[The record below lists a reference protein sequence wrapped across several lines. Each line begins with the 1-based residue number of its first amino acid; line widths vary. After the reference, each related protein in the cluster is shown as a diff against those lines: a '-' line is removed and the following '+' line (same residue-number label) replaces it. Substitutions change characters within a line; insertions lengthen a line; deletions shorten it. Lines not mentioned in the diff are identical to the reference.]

1 MAIKFLSN
9 VDIQGTLTLNDN
21 QLTNFVVENL
31 SSDPVFASSFV
42 GRLYYNNAATPGT
55 LKVCVEVDVA
65 SSTATYV
72 SLDSTDGVN
81 TFTSGSGGNSSGSAI
96 TANTNATGAITANVF
111 SYAGAANIGYVP
123 SGGGNTTFLR
133 GDGTWV
139 VPTNSGGT
147 VTAVS
152 GTAPIVSSG
161 GTTPAISISAFGG
174 ANGTVAGSKGAVPAP
189 GATDNVKF
197 LRGDGTFATP
207 SGSYTSW
214 TISSDGASGTNTV
227 SDGQTATFTGGT
239 KITTATVDRTTTFTH
254 DAQAQTNTT
263 TTSSPGSAGTFD
275 VVTLTLDGTGH
286 VTGGDTKT
294 ITMPTSDNYGSWTA
308 TADTGTDATISSGDT
323 FDIAGG
329 TNISTVVAAADE
341 VTVNLDDDVTLSGDL
356 TVQGGDITLS
366 ATATTVAIIDD
377 LAESLIFSSSGSAK
391 VLVINTSATEGVDI
405 TGGLTVSALTTLTGA
420 ATLSGGFSAGAE
432 SAMGSFKITGLAT
445 GTATDDAT
453 NLGQVQALVAG
464 VGVFQG
470 AYNATTNSPVL
481 SGASNIELT
490 TGDYFVVSVD
500 GTNAVLGVLEV
511 GDLIFA
517 NNNISANSSPAIANY
532 TVVRQDAN
540 IAGADTTDGDTEKG
554 VSGFDSAFFDVSVNG
569 WVQIKSN
576 GIPLGT
582 NTSGDYVATIA
593 ASTVSGDEGIS
604 TTGTGEGASG
614 VIGLDIVGLT
624 DIGATIAGSDEFVV
638 YNGTNNLKV
647 TYSTIAS
654 NVHDSGKFTDV
665 YPDTLGSTWTVN
677 HDLGTTNVLVQAWLE
692 ATGQAVNIDFTRT
705 DANNVA
711 FTASSDQTVDS
722 IRVLVT
728 K

>member
-81 TFTSGSGGNSSGSAI
+81 TFSSGSGGNSSGSAI
-96 TANTNATGAITANVF
+96 TANTNATGAVTANVF
-111 SYAGAANIGYVP
+111 AYAGAANIGYVP
-123 SGGGNTTFLR
+123 DGGGNTTFLR

-174 ANGTVAGSKGAVPAP
+174 ADGSSAGTKGAVPAP

-214 TISSDGASGTNTV
+214 TLAGTTGSTDIADG
-227 SDGQTATFTGGT
+227 DTATFVGGT
-239 KITTATVDRTTTFTH
+239 KLTSAEVSGTLTISH

-263 TTSSPGSAGTFD
+263 STATLSSAGTFT
-275 VVTLTLDGTGH
+275 VVTSTLDSTGH
-286 VTGGDTKT
+286 VTGGDAKT
-294 ITMPTSDNYGSWTA
+294 LTLPSSDNYGSWTA
-308 TADTGTDATISSGDT
+308 TADSGSDATISSGET

-329 TNISTVVAAADE
+329 TNISTVVAAADT

-366 ATATTVAIIDD
+366 AAATTVAIIDD

-420 ATLSGGFSAGAE
+420 ATLTGGFSAGAE
-432 SAMGSFKITGLAT
+432 SAMGSNKITGLAT
-445 GTATDDAT
+445 GTATGDAT

-470 AYNATTNSPVL
+470 AYNATTNSPAL

-500 GTNAVLGVLEV
+500 GTDAVLGVLEV

-517 NNNISANSSPAIANY
+517 NNNISANSSPAIGNY

-540 IAGADTTDGDTEKG
+540 IAGAGASDGVTEKG

-569 WVQIKSN
+569 WVQIKAN

-593 ASTVSGDEGIS
+593 ASTVAGDEGIS

-624 DIGATIAGSDEFVV
+624 DIGASIAGSDEFVV
-638 YNGTNNLKV
+638 YNGTNNKKV

-654 NVHDSGKFTDV
+654 NVHDSGKFTDTF
-665 YPDTLGSTWTVN
+665 PSTTGATWTVN
-677 HDLGTTNVLVQAWLE
+677 HALGTTNVLVQAWFE

-705 DANNVA
+705 DANNVD
-711 FTASSDQTVDS
+711 FTASSNQTADS

>member
-9 VDIQGTLTLNDN
+9 VDIQGSLTLNDN

-31 SSDPVFASSFV
+31 SSDPSFANSFV
-42 GRLYYNNAATPGT
+42 GRLYYNNSATPGT
-55 LKVCVEVDVA
+55 LKVCVEVD
-65 SSTATYV
+65 SGTSTATYV

-81 TFTSGSGGNSSGSAI
+81 TFSSGSGGSSVGSAI
-96 TANTNATGAITANVF
+96 TSNTTATGAVTANVF
-111 SYAGAANIGYVP
+111 AYAGAANIGYVP
-123 SGGGNTTFLR
+123 DGGGNTTFLR

-161 GTTPAISISAFGG
+161 GTTPDISISAFGG
-174 ANGTVAGSKGAVPAP
+174 ADGSSAGTKGAVPAP

-214 TISSDGASGTNTV
+214 TIASTTVSGTNTV

-239 KITTATVDRTTTFTH
+239 KITTATVDRTTTFEH
-254 DAQAQTNTT
+254 DTQAQTNTT
-263 TTSSPGSAGTFD
+263 AAS
-275 VVTLTLDGTGH
+275 TLTSASSFTALSSNVSVDSTGH
-286 VTGGDTKT
+286 VTGQELATYT
-294 ITMPTSDNYGSWTA
+294 LPTSDNYSSWDLAGDSGSSQ
-308 TADTGTDATISSGDT
+308 TISSGNT
-323 FDIAGG
+323 ATIAGG
-329 TNISTVVAAADE
+329 TNITTSAGATDT
-341 VTVNLDDDVTLSGDL
+341 VTVDLDNSITLSGDI
-356 TVQGGDITLS
+356 TIQGGDITTS
-366 ATATTVAIIDD
+366 AATTTFTIIDD
-377 LAESLIFSSSGSAK
+377 EASALTFSSSGAAN
-391 VLVINTSATEGVDI
+391 VLTLDTAATPGVGI
-405 TGGLTVSALTTLTGA
+405 TGTLDVSGASTLT
-420 ATLSGGFSAGAE
+420 GGFSAGAE
-432 SAMGSFKITGLAT
+432 SDMGNNKITGLAT
-445 GTATDDAT
+445 GTNSADAT
-453 NLGQVQALVAG
+453 TLAQVQALVAG

-470 AYNATTNSPVL
+470 AYNASTNSPAL

-500 GTNAVLGVLEV
+500 GTDGVLGVLEV

-517 NNNISANSSPAIANY
+517 NNNISAGSNPNISNY

-540 IAGADTTDGDTEKG
+540 IAGADSTDGNTEKG

-569 WVQIKSN
+569 WVQIKAD

-593 ASTVSGDEGIS
+593 ASTSDGEQGIS
-604 TTGTGEGASG
+604 TSGTGEGAAG
-614 VIGLDIVGLT
+614 EIGLDIVGLT
-624 DIGATIAGSDEFVV
+624 DIGTSIAATDEFVV
-638 YNGTNNLKV
+638 YDGTNNLKV
-647 TYSTIAS
+647 DYSTIAS
-654 NVHDSGKFTDV
+654 NVHDSGKFSDT
-665 YPDTLGSTWTVN
+665 YPTSNNNTWVVT
-677 HDLGTTNVLVQAWLE
+677 HGLGTTQVLVQSWLD
-692 ATGQAVNIDFTRT
+692 TGGQAVYIDFVRT
-705 DANNVA
+705 DANNVT
-711 FTASSDQTVDS
+711 FTASSTIAADT